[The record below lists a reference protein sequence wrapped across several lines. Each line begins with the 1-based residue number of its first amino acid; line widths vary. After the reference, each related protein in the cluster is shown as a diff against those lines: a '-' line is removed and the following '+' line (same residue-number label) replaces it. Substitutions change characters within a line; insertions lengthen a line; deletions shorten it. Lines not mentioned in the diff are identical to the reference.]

1 MKTDNN
7 LLKELDNSA
16 TNTIKVLE
24 DDESYQENNIIE
36 MFDYAFRK
44 CKNNDKINDLIMF
57 AYINNHLKKLINNK
71 KLGHIIINSNFPLVE
86 LKNLVNKNSEAY
98 KQIML
103 KIEKNKEE
111 FIIQTINYSINKY
124 LRNIKI
130 NESMLKLIQEI
141 IFIILKEIALNEN
154 EDINN
159 LELIGRGD
167 FSFVYA
173 IKDKVIKIGSNRATP
188 KFPNNPY
195 IVKPLLR
202 KAIPI
207 SDNNDI
213 VFIEVCEKIK
223 TNCCTDEDVYNL
235 YKSLREIGLI
245 WMDPKKSN
253 IGKLIKDNKIYWHNN
268 LKPTDSSLMLD
279 KYIEG
284 TELKAGDPI
293 ICDSDSIYI
302 YSKKINIQRVGRL
315 ECRYR
320 GEKYF

>member
-1 MKTDNN
+1 MKIDNN
-7 LLKELDNSA
+7 LLNELDNSA

-24 DDESYQENNIIE
+24 DDEIYQENNIIE

-71 KLGHIIINSNFPLVE
+71 KLSHIIINSNFPLVE

-124 LRNIKI
+124 LRTKKF

-141 IFIILKEIALNEN
+141 IFIILEEVALNEN
-154 EDINN
+154 EDISN
-159 LELIGRGD
+159 LELIVRGD

-173 IKDKVIKIGSNRATP
+173 IKNKVIKIGSNRATP

-195 IVKPLLR
+195 IIKPLLR

-207 SDNNDI
+207 NDNNDI
-213 VFIEVCEKIK
+213 VFIEVCERIK
-223 TNCCTDEDVYNL
+223 TDCCTDEDVYNL

-245 WMDPKKSN
+245 WLDPKKSN
-253 IGKLIKDNKIYWHNN
+253 ISKLIKDNKIYWHNK

-279 KYIEG
+279 KYIGG

-293 ICDSDSIYI
+293 ICDSDSIYT